1 MPNQRAPGVR
11 LRNMAL
17 HDELWQAVRDRAGAD
32 GVRLV
37 DVVRSAL
44 AEYLGEYPQTQVGPN
59 PLSQERIGAL
69 IHTEGG
75 PNE

>member
-1 MPNQRAPGVR
+1 MLNCRPQ
-11 LRNMAL
+11 
-17 HDELWQAVRDRAGAD
+17 
-32 GVRLV
+32 
-37 DVVRSAL
+37 
-44 AEYLGEYPQTQVGPN
+44 EYPRTQVGPN

>member
-1 MPNQRAPGVR
+1 MP
-11 LRNMAL
+11 
-17 HDELWQAVRDRAGAD
+17 DKLWWAVTYRSNAD
-32 GVRLV
+32 GVSRA

-44 AEYLGEYPQTQVGPN
+44 AEYLGEYPLTQSGPN

>member
-1 MPNQRAPGVR
+1 MPNQRAPGTTVR
-11 LRNMAL
+11 SIPMPDN
-17 HDELWQAVRDRAGAD
+17 LWWAVTARADAD
-32 GVRLV
+32 GVSRA

-44 AEYLGEYPQTQVGPN
+44 AEYLGEYPRTQVGPN

>member
-11 LRNMAL
+11 LRNVAL
-17 HDELWQAVRDRAGAD
+17 HDELWQAVRDRAKAD
-32 GVRLV
+32 DVRLV

-44 AEYLGEYPQTQVGPN
+44 AEYLT
-59 PLSQERIGAL
+59 
-69 IHTEGG
+69 HTEGG